1 MWVKIKHPTSPAVLV
16 GYVYRNPAA
25 THPWFDD
32 FVQKMDKVCES
43 NPNIVLVGD
52 LNIDLLTSTYPVFC
66 YFFVCFAP
74 TNTLCNKNNSNFCYI
89 AHSYIYIHTNN
100 EQMLSNVRISHISVS
115 DHCPVICTWSCKQP
129 QNITKG
135 HTTVQYRCFKHF
147 DQDVFLWNLSLAPFA
162 NVFSFSDPN
171 QALAN

>member
-32 FVQKMDKVCES
+32 FVQMMDKVCES

-89 AHSYIYIHTNN
+89 AHSYIYIYIQIMNKCCRMY
-100 EQMLSNVRISHISVS
+100 EFLISASV
-115 DHCPVICTWSCKQP
+115 
-129 QNITKG
+129 
-135 HTTVQYRCFKHF
+135 TTVQSSARGH
-147 DQDVFLWNLSLAPFA
+147 A
-162 NVFSFSDPN
+162 NSPKI
-171 QALAN
+171 